1 MPFCGNVKFVRSL
14 LFQLRSI
21 SLVVIVFLFKMSDIL
36 NKPIGILA
44 LNRNWF
50 AFDLRSPK
58 KALEDVFS
66 ISPETGIPPFAPLD
80 LEFEKNEDG
89 SYNLDVLVSATPV
102 DIATW
107 VTLPVRSCDW
117 GITTG
122 RGEIRLPTIIVAS
135 NYADIPTKIPKFSS
149 DNVKKLY
156 DYTCQATKQ
165 RLHPDEL
172 DMGHDLSRF
181 HGGKKNW
188 DNIAPIRKDLNRQ
201 QGTRRFSEMGWDIK
215 FKKPKP
221 VRVVLTTKDIKHPSQ
236 AHFVERN

>member
-1 MPFCGNVKFVRSL
+1 
-14 LFQLRSI
+14 
-21 SLVVIVFLFKMSDIL
+21 MSDVL
-36 NKPIGILA
+36 NKPYAVLV
-44 LNRNWF
+44 LNKNWF
-50 AFDLRSPK
+50 AYDIRHPK

-66 ISPETGIPPFAPLD
+66 SNPDTGKPPFMPLD
-80 LEFEKNEDG
+80 LDFEMNQDG
-89 SYNLDVLVSATPV
+89 SYNLDILISARPV
-102 DIATW
+102 DIDTW
-107 VTLPVRSCDW
+107 IKLPVRSCDW

-135 NYADIPTKIPKFSS
+135 SYADIPTKVPKFSP

-156 DYTCQATKQ
+156 DYTCQATKE
-165 RLHPDEL
+165 RLSPDEL

-181 HGGKKNW
+181 HGGKRNW

-201 QGTRRFSEMGWDIK
+201 QGTRRFAEMGWNVQ

-221 VRVVLTTKDIKHPSQ
+221 TRVILTAKDIKHPSQ